1 MKKSNPNRQKLVK
14 FGCESDYLKK
24 IKRSSMLAILI
35 SGILSLYIFISFGIL
50 AEKILKVKFQF
61 TARVLVGLSVTNT
74 LVSLVSLFLPITVLV
89 LFIFLLFC
97 SVFLYFERGNLKRL
111 TFGFIHKNIVIII
124 TFPFLLSALIF
135 SLNPP
140 FAYDSGLY
148 HIQSIKWI
156 QEYSAVPGLA
166 NLHGRF
172 GFNPNIFTIFAL
184 TSLKEVF
191 DQEIF
196 SINFVVYS
204 TLVLHFINRIYKILK
219 KGEVTNFFLLNLI
232 VLFLILDQFMSLSS
246 PSPDLISIVLPLYI
260 LTNLP
265 KKENTTISELNFKN
279 YFSSII
285 LSVYTIS
292 IKLAT
297 VPLCILVLFL
307 MIRYKF
313 EEKKLSIIISV
324 VSLILLPWLIRN
336 VILTGYLIYPF
347 PAIDFFNFDWKV
359 PLNAVVSEKLSIT
372 GWARNPG
379 EGYKKAAQMKFWEW
393 FPIWWN
399 TISKL
404 NRLFIVI
411 SFLSP
416 IFIFIYSLFKKIKI
430 DFQTFAVLFTS
441 WIGAIFWIL
450 LAPDI
455 RFGKAFLSVS
465 AILPLFYFNFR
476 INFFPIK
483 ISKTSKRII
492 LVFIFIIISVFLINR
507 RTYNRYK
514 NFIRE
519 NSAFFVRP
527 KKIEIPQNLE
537 FKKIQMNDLEVFIP
551 AEGDQC
557 YDYKIPCMPYNNPSL
572 ILRGKTLQ
580 SGFKYIQN

>member
-1 MKKSNPNRQKLVK
+1 
-14 FGCESDYLKK
+14 
-24 IKRSSMLAILI
+24 MLAILI
-35 SGILSLYIFISFGIL
+35 SSISSLYIFISLGIL
-50 AEKILKVKFQF
+50 AERILKVKFQF
-61 TARVLVGLSVTNT
+61 TNRVLVGLSVTNA
-74 LVSLVSLFLPITVLV
+74 LVSFVSLFLPITVSV
-89 LFIFLLFC
+89 LYIFLLFC
-97 SVFLYFERGNLKRL
+97 SVFLYFERENLKSLAFDWIR
-111 TFGFIHKNIVIII
+111 KSIVFII

-156 QEYSAVPGLA
+156 QEYSVVPGLA

-184 TSLKEVF
+184 TSLKEIF
-191 DQEIF
+191 KQEIF
-196 SINFVVYS
+196 SVNFLVYS
-204 TLVLHFINRIYKILK
+204 LLVLHSINRIYKILK
-219 KGEVTNFFLLNLI
+219 QEGFTNSFLLNSI
-232 VLFLILDQFMSLSS
+232 VLFLVLEQFMSLSS
-246 PSPDLISIVLPLYI
+246 PTPDLISIVLPLYI

-265 KKENTTISELNFKN
+265 KNENHSKLNLEN
-279 YFSSII
+279 YFASII

-292 IKLAT
+292 VKLST
-297 VPLCILVLFL
+297 VPLCILILLL

-313 EEKKLSIIISV
+313 DRKKLSIVISIMF
-324 VSLILLPWLIRN
+324 LILLPWLIRN
-336 VILTGYLIYPF
+336 VILSGYLIYPF
-347 PAIDFFNFDWKV
+347 PAIDIFNFDWKV

-379 EGYKKAAQMKFWEW
+379 EGYKEAAQMKFWEW
-393 FPIWWN
+393 FPIWWSS
-399 TISKL
+399 ISKL

-416 IFIFIYSLFKKIKI
+416 IFIFIYSLFKKVKI
-430 DFQTFAVLFTS
+430 DFQTFAILFTS
-441 WIGAIFWIL
+441 WMGAIFWIL

-455 RFGKAFLSVS
+455 RFGKAFLGIS
-465 AILPLFYFNFR
+465 AISPLFYFNFR

-483 ISKTSKRII
+483 ISKTSKQVI
-492 LVFIFIIISVFLINR
+492 LVFIFIVISVFLINR
-507 RTYNRYK
+507 RTYNRFK
-514 NFIRE
+514 SFIRE
-519 NSAFFVRP
+519 NSALFVRP

-537 FKKIQMNDLEVFIP
+537 FKKIQMNHLEVFIP
-551 AEGDQC
+551 AEGDRC
-557 YDYKIPCMPYNNPSL
+557 YDYKIPCMPYRNHTL

>member
-1 MKKSNPNRQKLVK
+1 
-14 FGCESDYLKK
+14 
-24 IKRSSMLAILI
+24 MLAILI
-35 SGILSLYIFISFGIL
+35 SAILSLYIFISFGIL

-61 TARVLVGLSVTNT
+61 TDRVLVGLSVTNT
-74 LVSLVSLFLPITVLV
+74 LVSLVSLFLPITILV
-89 LFIFLLFC
+89 LFIFLSFC
-97 SVFLYFERGNLKRL
+97 FVFLYFERKNLKLL
-111 TFGFIHKNIVIII
+111 TFGLTYKNIIVII
-124 TFPFLLSALIF
+124 TFPFLLSALVF

-156 QEYSAVPGLA
+156 QEYSVVPGLA

-184 TSLKEVF
+184 TSLKEIF
-191 DQEIF
+191 KQEIF
-196 SINFVVYS
+196 SVNFVIYS
-204 TLVLHFINRIYKILK
+204 ILVLHSINRIYKILK
-219 KGEVTNFFLLNLI
+219 QEGFANSFLLHSI
-232 VLFLILDQFMSLSS
+232 VLFLILEQFMSLSS
-246 PSPDLISIVLPLYI
+246 PTPDLISIVLPLYI

-265 KKENTTISELNFKN
+265 KNENGIHSKLNLEN

-292 IKLAT
+292 VKLAT
-297 VPLCILVLFL
+297 IPLCILILL
-307 MIRYKF
+307 LIIRYKF
-313 EEKKLSIIISV
+313 DGKKLLIVISIIL
-324 VSLILLPWLIRN
+324 LILLPWLIRN
-336 VILTGYLIYPF
+336 VILSGYLIYPF
-347 PAIDFFNFDWKV
+347 SAIDIFNFDWKV

-379 EGYKKAAQMKFWEW
+379 EGYKEAAQMKFWEW

-430 DFQTFAVLFTS
+430 DFQTFAILFTS
-441 WIGAIFWIL
+441 WIGVIFWIL

-455 RFGKAFLSVS
+455 RFGKAFLGVS
-465 AILPLFYFNFR
+465 AISPLLYFNFK

-483 ISKTSKRII
+483 ISKTSKQII
-492 LVFIFIIISVFLINR
+492 LVFIFIIVSVFLINR
-507 RTYNRYK
+507 RTYNRCK

-551 AEGDQC
+551 AEGDRC
-557 YDYKIPCMPYNNPSL
+557 YDYEIPCMPYKNYSL

>member
-1 MKKSNPNRQKLVK
+1 
-14 FGCESDYLKK
+14 
-24 IKRSSMLAILI
+24 MLAILI
-35 SGILSLYIFISFGIL
+35 SSIASLYIFISLGIL

-61 TARVLVGLSVTNT
+61 TDRVLVGLSVTNA
-74 LVSLVSLFLPITVLV
+74 LVSFVSLFLPITVSV
-89 LFIFLLFC
+89 LYIFLLFC
-97 SVFLYFERGNLKRL
+97 SVFLYFERENLKSLAFDWIR
-111 TFGFIHKNIVIII
+111 KSIVFII

-156 QEYSAVPGLA
+156 QEYSVVPGLA

-184 TSLKEVF
+184 TSLKEIF
-191 DQEIF
+191 KQEIF
-196 SINFVVYS
+196 SVNFIIYS

-219 KGEVTNFFLLNLI
+219 QEGFTNSFLLNSI

-246 PSPDLISIVLPLYI
+246 PTPDLISIVLPLYI

-265 KKENTTISELNFKN
+265 KNENHSELNLEN
-279 YFSSII
+279 YFASII

-292 IKLAT
+292 VKLST
-297 VPLCILVLFL
+297 VPLCILILLL

-313 EEKKLSIIISV
+313 DRKKLSIVISIMF
-324 VSLILLPWLIRN
+324 LILLPWLIRN
-336 VILTGYLIYPF
+336 VILSGYLIYPF
-347 PAIDFFNFDWKV
+347 PAIDIFNFDWKA

-379 EGYKKAAQMKFWEW
+379 EGYKEAAQMKFWEW
-393 FPIWWN
+393 FPIWWSS
-399 TISKL
+399 ISKL

-411 SFLSP
+411 SFVSP
-416 IFIFIYSLFKKIKI
+416 IFIFIYSLFKKVKI
-430 DFQTFAVLFTS
+430 DFQTFAILFTS
-441 WIGAIFWIL
+441 WMGAIFWIL

-455 RFGKAFLSVS
+455 RFGKAFLGIS
-465 AILPLFYFNFR
+465 AISPLFYFNFR

-483 ISKTSKRII
+483 ISKTSKQVI
-492 LVFIFIIISVFLINR
+492 LVFIFIVISVFLINR
-507 RTYNRYK
+507 RTYNK
-514 NFIRE
+514 FKSFIRE
-519 NSAFFVRP
+519 NSALFVRP

-537 FKKIQMNDLEVFIP
+537 FKKIQMNHLEVFIP
-551 AEGDQC
+551 AEGDRC
-557 YDYKIPCMPYNNPSL
+557 YDYKIPCMPYKNYSL

>member
-1 MKKSNPNRQKLVK
+1 
-14 FGCESDYLKK
+14 
-24 IKRSSMLAILI
+24 MLAILI

>member
-1 MKKSNPNRQKLVK
+1 
-14 FGCESDYLKK
+14 
-24 IKRSSMLAILI
+24 MLAILI
-35 SGILSLYIFISFGIL
+35 SSISSLYIFISLGIL
-50 AEKILKVKFQF
+50 VEKILKVKFQF
-61 TARVLVGLSVTNT
+61 TDRVLVGLSVTNA
-74 LVSLVSLFLPITVLV
+74 LVSFVSLFLPITVSV
-89 LFIFLLFC
+89 LYIFLLFC
-97 SVFLYFERGNLKRL
+97 SVFLYFERENLKSLAFDWIR
-111 TFGFIHKNIVIII
+111 KSIVFII

-156 QEYSAVPGLA
+156 QEYSVVPGLA

-184 TSLKEVF
+184 TSLKEIF
-191 DQEIF
+191 KQEIF
-196 SINFVVYS
+196 SVNFLVYS
-204 TLVLHFINRIYKILK
+204 LLVLHSINRIYKILK
-219 KGEVTNFFLLNLI
+219 QEGFTNSFLLNSI
-232 VLFLILDQFMSLSS
+232 VLFLVLEQFMSLSS
-246 PSPDLISIVLPLYI
+246 PTPDLISIVLPLYI

-265 KKENTTISELNFKN
+265 KNENHSGLNLEN
-279 YFSSII
+279 YFASII

-292 IKLAT
+292 VKLST
-297 VPLCILVLFL
+297 VPLCILILLL

-313 EEKKLSIIISV
+313 DRKKLSIVISIMF
-324 VSLILLPWLIRN
+324 LILLPWLIRN
-336 VILTGYLIYPF
+336 VILSGYLIYPF
-347 PAIDFFNFDWKV
+347 PAIDIFNFDWKA

-379 EGYKKAAQMKFWEW
+379 EGYKEAAQMKFWEW
-393 FPIWWN
+393 FPIWWSS
-399 TISKL
+399 ISKL

-416 IFIFIYSLFKKIKI
+416 IFIFIYSLFKKVKI
-430 DFQTFAVLFTS
+430 DFQTFAILFTS
-441 WIGAIFWIL
+441 WMGAIFWIL

-455 RFGKAFLSVS
+455 RFGKAFLGIS
-465 AILPLFYFNFR
+465 AISPLFYFNFR

-483 ISKTSKRII
+483 ISKTSKQVI
-492 LVFIFIIISVFLINR
+492 LVFIFIVISVFLINR
-507 RTYNRYK
+507 RTYNRFK
-514 NFIRE
+514 SFIRE
-519 NSAFFVRP
+519 NSALFVRP

-537 FKKIQMNDLEVFIP
+537 FKKIQMNHLEVFIP
-551 AEGDQC
+551 AEGDRC
-557 YDYKIPCMPYNNPSL
+557 YDYKIPCMPYRNHTL

>member
-1 MKKSNPNRQKLVK
+1 
-14 FGCESDYLKK
+14 
-24 IKRSSMLAILI
+24 MLAILI
-35 SGILSLYIFISFGIL
+35 SAILSLYIFISFGIL

-61 TARVLVGLSVTNT
+61 TDRVLVGLSVTNT
-74 LVSLVSLFLPITVLV
+74 LVSLVSLFLPITILV
-89 LFIFLLFC
+89 LFIFLSFC
-97 SVFLYFERGNLKRL
+97 FVFLYFERKNLKLL
-111 TFGFIHKNIVIII
+111 TFGLIHKNIIVII
-124 TFPFLLSALIF
+124 TFPFLLSALVF

-156 QEYSAVPGLA
+156 QEYSVVPGLA

-184 TSLKEVF
+184 TSLKEIF
-191 DQEIF
+191 KQEIF
-196 SINFVVYS
+196 SVNFVIYS
-204 TLVLHFINRIYKILK
+204 ILVLHSINRIYKILK
-219 KGEVTNFFLLNLI
+219 QEGFTNSFLLHSI
-232 VLFLILDQFMSLSS
+232 VLFLILEQFMSLSS
-246 PSPDLISIVLPLYI
+246 PTPDLISIVLPLYI

-265 KKENTTISELNFKN
+265 KNENGIHSKLNLEN

-292 IKLAT
+292 VKLAT
-297 VPLCILVLFL
+297 IPLCILILL
-307 MIRYKF
+307 LIIRYKF
-313 EEKKLSIIISV
+313 DGKKLLIVISIIF
-324 VSLILLPWLIRN
+324 LILLPWLIRN
-336 VILTGYLIYPF
+336 VILSGYLIYPF
-347 PAIDFFNFDWKV
+347 STIDIFNFDWKV

-379 EGYKKAAQMKFWEW
+379 EGYKEAAQMKFWEW

-404 NRLFIVI
+404 NRLFVII

-430 DFQTFAVLFTS
+430 DFQTFAILFTS
-441 WIGAIFWIL
+441 WIGVIFWIL

-455 RFGKAFLSVS
+455 RFGKAFLGVS
-465 AILPLFYFNFR
+465 TISPLLYFNFR

-483 ISKTSKRII
+483 ISKTSKQII

-507 RTYNRYK
+507 RTYNRCK

-519 NSAFFVRP
+519 NSVFFVRP
-527 KKIEIPQNLE
+527 KKIEIPKNLE
-537 FKKIQMNDLEVFIP
+537 FKKIQMNNLEVFIP
-551 AEGDQC
+551 AEGDRC
-557 YDYKIPCMPYNNPSL
+557 YDYEIPCMPYKNYSL

>member
-1 MKKSNPNRQKLVK
+1 
-14 FGCESDYLKK
+14 
-24 IKRSSMLAILI
+24 MLAILI
-35 SGILSLYIFISFGIL
+35 SAILSLYIFISFGIL

-61 TARVLVGLSVTNT
+61 TDRVLVGLSVTNT
-74 LVSLVSLFLPITVLV
+74 LVSLVSLFLPITILV
-89 LFIFLLFC
+89 LFIFLSFC
-97 SVFLYFERGNLKRL
+97 FVFLYFERKNLKLL
-111 TFGFIHKNIVIII
+111 TFGLIHKNIIVII
-124 TFPFLLSALIF
+124 TFPFLLSALVF

-156 QEYSAVPGLA
+156 QEYSVVPGLA

-184 TSLKEVF
+184 TSLKEIF
-191 DQEIF
+191 KQEIF
-196 SINFVVYS
+196 SVNFVIYS
-204 TLVLHFINRIYKILK
+204 ILVLHSINRIYKILK
-219 KGEVTNFFLLNLI
+219 QEGFTNSFLLHSI
-232 VLFLILDQFMSLSS
+232 VLFLILEQFMSLSS
-246 PSPDLISIVLPLYI
+246 PTPDLISIVLPLYI

-265 KKENTTISELNFKN
+265 KNENGIHSKLNLEN

-292 IKLAT
+292 VKLAT
-297 VPLCILVLFL
+297 IPLCILILL
-307 MIRYKF
+307 LIIRYKF
-313 EEKKLSIIISV
+313 DGKKLLIVISIIF
-324 VSLILLPWLIRN
+324 LILLPWLIRN
-336 VILTGYLIYPF
+336 VILSGYLIYPF
-347 PAIDFFNFDWKV
+347 SAIDIFNFDWKV

-379 EGYKKAAQMKFWEW
+379 EGYKEAAQMKFWEW

-430 DFQTFAVLFTS
+430 NFQTFAILFTS
-441 WIGAIFWIL
+441 WIGVIFWIL

-455 RFGKAFLSVS
+455 RFGKAFLGVS
-465 AILPLFYFNFR
+465 AISPLLYFNFK

-483 ISKTSKRII
+483 ISKTSKQII
-492 LVFIFIIISVFLINR
+492 LVFIFIIVSVFLINR
-507 RTYNRYK
+507 RTYNRCK

-537 FKKIQMNDLEVFIP
+537 FKKIQMNNLEVFIP
-551 AEGDQC
+551 AEGDRC
-557 YDYKIPCMPYNNPSL
+557 YDYEIPCMPYKNYSL

>member
-1 MKKSNPNRQKLVK
+1 
-14 FGCESDYLKK
+14 
-24 IKRSSMLAILI
+24 MLAILI
-35 SGILSLYIFISFGIL
+35 SAILSLYIFISFGIL

-61 TARVLVGLSVTNT
+61 TDRVLVGLSVTNT
-74 LVSLVSLFLPITVLV
+74 LVSLVSLFLPITILV

-97 SVFLYFERGNLKRL
+97 FVFLYFERKNLKLL
-111 TFGFIHKNIVIII
+111 TFGLIHKNIVVII
-124 TFPFLLSALIF
+124 TFPFLLSALVF

-156 QEYSAVPGLA
+156 QEYSVVPGLA

-184 TSLKEVF
+184 TSLKEIF
-191 DQEIF
+191 KQEIF
-196 SINFVVYS
+196 SVNFVIYS
-204 TLVLHFINRIYKILK
+204 ILVLHSINRIYKILK
-219 KGEVTNFFLLNLI
+219 QEGFTNFFLLHSI

-246 PSPDLISIVLPLYI
+246 PTPDLISIVLPLYI

-265 KKENTTISELNFKN
+265 KNENDIHSKLNLEN

-292 IKLAT
+292 VKLAT
-297 VPLCILVLFL
+297 IPLCILILL
-307 MIRYKF
+307 LIIRYKF
-313 EEKKLSIIISV
+313 NGKKLLIVISITF
-324 VSLILLPWLIRN
+324 LILLPWLIRN
-336 VILTGYLIYPF
+336 VILSGYLIYPF
-347 PAIDFFNFDWKV
+347 SAIDIFNFDWKV

-379 EGYKKAAQMKFWEW
+379 EGYKEAAQMKFWEW

-430 DFQTFAVLFTS
+430 DFQTFAILFTS
-441 WIGAIFWIL
+441 WTGMIFWIL

-465 AILPLFYFNFR
+465 AISPLLYFNFR

-483 ISKTSKRII
+483 ISKTSKQII

-507 RTYNRYK
+507 RTYNRCK

-519 NSAFFVRP
+519 NSVFFVRP

-537 FKKIQMNDLEVFIP
+537 FKKIQMNNLEVFIP
-551 AEGDQC
+551 AEGDRC
-557 YDYKIPCMPYNNPSL
+557 YDHEIPCMPYKNYSL

-580 SGFKYIQN
+580 SGFKYIQNE

>member
-1 MKKSNPNRQKLVK
+1 
-14 FGCESDYLKK
+14 
-24 IKRSSMLAILI
+24 MLAILI
-35 SGILSLYIFISFGIL
+35 SAILSLYIFISFGIL

-61 TARVLVGLSVTNT
+61 TDRVLVGLSVTNT
-74 LVSLVSLFLPITVLV
+74 LVSLVSLFLPITILV
-89 LFIFLLFC
+89 LFIFLSFC
-97 SVFLYFERGNLKRL
+97 FVFLYFERKNLKLL
-111 TFGFIHKNIVIII
+111 TFGLIHKNIIVII
-124 TFPFLLSALIF
+124 TFPFLLSALVF

-156 QEYSAVPGLA
+156 QEYSVVPGLA

-184 TSLKEVF
+184 TSLKEIF
-191 DQEIF
+191 KQEIF
-196 SINFVVYS
+196 SVNFVIYS
-204 TLVLHFINRIYKILK
+204 ILVLHSINRIYKILK
-219 KGEVTNFFLLNLI
+219 QEGFTNSFLLHSI
-232 VLFLILDQFMSLSS
+232 VLFLILEQFMSLSS
-246 PSPDLISIVLPLYI
+246 PTPDLISIVLPLYI

-265 KKENTTISELNFKN
+265 KNENGIHSKLNLEN

-292 IKLAT
+292 VKLAT
-297 VPLCILVLFL
+297 IPLCILILL
-307 MIRYKF
+307 LIIRYKF
-313 EEKKLSIIISV
+313 NGKKLLIVISISF
-324 VSLILLPWLIRN
+324 LILLPWLIRN
-336 VILTGYLIYPF
+336 VILSGYLIYPF
-347 PAIDFFNFDWKV
+347 SAIDIFNFDWKV

-379 EGYKKAAQMKFWEW
+379 EGYKEAAQMKFWEW

-430 DFQTFAVLFTS
+430 DFQTFAILFTS
-441 WIGAIFWIL
+441 WIGVIFWIL

-455 RFGKAFLSVS
+455 RFGKAFLGVS
-465 AILPLFYFNFR
+465 AISPLLYFNFK

-483 ISKTSKRII
+483 ISKTSKQII
-492 LVFIFIIISVFLINR
+492 LVFIFIIVSVFLINR
-507 RTYNRYK
+507 RTYNRCK

-551 AEGDQC
+551 AEGDRC
-557 YDYKIPCMPYNNPSL
+557 YDYEIPCMPYKNYSL

>member
-1 MKKSNPNRQKLVK
+1 
-14 FGCESDYLKK
+14 
-24 IKRSSMLAILI
+24 MLAILI
-35 SGILSLYIFISFGIL
+35 SAILSLYIFISFGIL

-61 TARVLVGLSVTNT
+61 TDRVLVGLSVTNT
-74 LVSLVSLFLPITVLV
+74 LVSLVSLFLPITILV
-89 LFIFLLFC
+89 LFIFLSFC
-97 SVFLYFERGNLKRL
+97 FVFLYFERKNLKLL
-111 TFGFIHKNIVIII
+111 TFGLIHKNIIVII
-124 TFPFLLSALIF
+124 TFPFLLSALVF

-156 QEYSAVPGLA
+156 QEYSVVPGLA

-184 TSLKEVF
+184 TSLKEIF
-191 DQEIF
+191 KQEIF
-196 SINFVVYS
+196 SVNFVIYS
-204 TLVLHFINRIYKILK
+204 ILVLHSINRIYKILK
-219 KGEVTNFFLLNLI
+219 QEGFTNSFLLHLI
-232 VLFLILDQFMSLSS
+232 VLFLILEQFMSLSS
-246 PSPDLISIVLPLYI
+246 PTPDLISIVLPLYI

-265 KKENTTISELNFKN
+265 KNENGIHSKLNLEN

-292 IKLAT
+292 VKLAT
-297 VPLCILVLFL
+297 IPLCILILL
-307 MIRYKF
+307 LIIRYKF
-313 EEKKLSIIISV
+313 DGKKLLIVISIIF
-324 VSLILLPWLIRN
+324 LILLPWLIRN
-336 VILTGYLIYPF
+336 VILSGYLIYPF
-347 PAIDFFNFDWKV
+347 STIDIFNFDWKV

-379 EGYKKAAQMKFWEW
+379 EGYKEAAQMKFWEW

-404 NRLFIVI
+404 NRLFVII

-430 DFQTFAVLFTS
+430 DFQTFAILFTS
-441 WIGAIFWIL
+441 WIGVIFWIL

-455 RFGKAFLSVS
+455 RFGKAFLGVS
-465 AILPLFYFNFR
+465 TISPLLYFNFK

-483 ISKTSKRII
+483 ISKTSKQII

-507 RTYNRYK
+507 RTYNRCK

-519 NSAFFVRP
+519 NSVFFVRP
-527 KKIEIPQNLE
+527 KKIEIPKNLE
-537 FKKIQMNDLEVFIP
+537 FKKIQMNNLEVFIP
-551 AEGDQC
+551 AEGDRC
-557 YDYKIPCMPYNNPSL
+557 YDYEIPCMPYKNYSL

>member
-1 MKKSNPNRQKLVK
+1 
-14 FGCESDYLKK
+14 
-24 IKRSSMLAILI
+24 MLAILI
-35 SGILSLYIFISFGIL
+35 SAILSLYIFISFGIL

-61 TARVLVGLSVTNT
+61 TDRVLVGLSVTNT
-74 LVSLVSLFLPITVLV
+74 LVSLVSLFLPITILV
-89 LFIFLLFC
+89 LFTFLSFC
-97 SVFLYFERGNLKRL
+97 FVFLYFERKNLKLL
-111 TFGFIHKNIVIII
+111 TFGLIHKNIIVII
-124 TFPFLLSALIF
+124 TFPFLLSALVF

-156 QEYSAVPGLA
+156 QEYSVVPGLA

-184 TSLKEVF
+184 TSLKEIF
-191 DQEIF
+191 KQEIF
-196 SINFVVYS
+196 SVNFVIYS
-204 TLVLHFINRIYKILK
+204 ILVLHSINRIYKILK
-219 KGEVTNFFLLNLI
+219 QEGFTNSFLLHSI
-232 VLFLILDQFMSLSS
+232 VLFLILEQFMSLSS
-246 PSPDLISIVLPLYI
+246 PTPDLISIVLPLYI

-265 KKENTTISELNFKN
+265 KNENGIHSKLNLEN

-292 IKLAT
+292 VKLAT
-297 VPLCILVLFL
+297 IPLCILILL
-307 MIRYKF
+307 LIIRYKF
-313 EEKKLSIIISV
+313 DGKKLLIVISIIF
-324 VSLILLPWLIRN
+324 LILLPWLIRN
-336 VILTGYLIYPF
+336 VILSGYLIYPF
-347 PAIDFFNFDWKV
+347 SAIDIFNFDWKV

-379 EGYKKAAQMKFWEW
+379 EGYKEAAQMKFWEW

-430 DFQTFAVLFTS
+430 DFQTFAILFTS
-441 WIGAIFWIL
+441 WIGVIFWIL

-455 RFGKAFLSVS
+455 RFGKAFLGVS
-465 AILPLFYFNFR
+465 AISLLLYFNFK
-476 INFFPIK
+476 INFFPMK
-483 ISKTSKRII
+483 ISKTSKQII
-492 LVFIFIIISVFLINR
+492 LVFIFIIVSVFLINR
-507 RTYNRYK
+507 RTYNRCK

-537 FKKIQMNDLEVFIP
+537 FKKIQMNNLEVFIP
-551 AEGDQC
+551 AEGDRC
-557 YDYKIPCMPYNNPSL
+557 YDYEIPCMPYKNYSL

>member
-1 MKKSNPNRQKLVK
+1 
-14 FGCESDYLKK
+14 
-24 IKRSSMLAILI
+24 MLAILI
-35 SGILSLYIFISFGIL
+35 SAILSLYIFISFGIL

-61 TARVLVGLSVTNT
+61 TDRVLVGLSVTNT
-74 LVSLVSLFLPITVLV
+74 LVSLVSLFLPITILV
-89 LFIFLLFC
+89 LFIFLSFC
-97 SVFLYFERGNLKRL
+97 FVFLYFERKNLKLL
-111 TFGFIHKNIVIII
+111 TFGLIHKNIIVII
-124 TFPFLLSALIF
+124 TFPFLLSALVF

-156 QEYSAVPGLA
+156 QEYSVVPGLA

-184 TSLKEVF
+184 TSLKEIF
-191 DQEIF
+191 KQEIF
-196 SINFVVYS
+196 SVNFVIYS
-204 TLVLHFINRIYKILK
+204 ILVLHSINRIYKILK
-219 KGEVTNFFLLNLI
+219 QEGFTNSFLLHSI
-232 VLFLILDQFMSLSS
+232 VLFLILEQFMSLSS
-246 PSPDLISIVLPLYI
+246 PTPDLISIVLPLYI

-265 KKENTTISELNFKN
+265 KNENGIHSKLNLEN

-292 IKLAT
+292 VKLAT
-297 VPLCILVLFL
+297 IPLCILILL
-307 MIRYKF
+307 LIIRYKF
-313 EEKKLSIIISV
+313 DGKKLLIVISIIF
-324 VSLILLPWLIRN
+324 LILLPWLIRN
-336 VILTGYLIYPF
+336 VILSGYLIYPF
-347 PAIDFFNFDWKV
+347 SAIDIFNFDWKV

-379 EGYKKAAQMKFWEW
+379 EGYKEAAQMKFWEW

-430 DFQTFAVLFTS
+430 DFQTFAILFTS
-441 WIGAIFWIL
+441 WIGVIFWIL

-455 RFGKAFLSVS
+455 RFGKAFLGVS
-465 AILPLFYFNFR
+465 AISLLLYFNFK

-483 ISKTSKRII
+483 ISKTSKQII

-507 RTYNRYK
+507 RTYNRCK

-537 FKKIQMNDLEVFIP
+537 FKKIQMNNLEVFIP
-551 AEGDQC
+551 AEGDRC
-557 YDYKIPCMPYNNPSL
+557 YDYEIPCMPYKNYSL

>member
-1 MKKSNPNRQKLVK
+1 
-14 FGCESDYLKK
+14 
-24 IKRSSMLAILI
+24 MLAILI
-35 SGILSLYIFISFGIL
+35 SAILSLYIFISFGIL

-61 TARVLVGLSVTNT
+61 TDRVLVGLSVTNT
-74 LVSLVSLFLPITVLV
+74 LVSLVSLFLPITILV
-89 LFIFLLFC
+89 LFIFLSFC
-97 SVFLYFERGNLKRL
+97 FVFLYFERKNLKLL
-111 TFGFIHKNIVIII
+111 TFGLIHKNIIVII
-124 TFPFLLSALIF
+124 TFPFLLSALVF

-156 QEYSAVPGLA
+156 QEYSVVPGLA

-184 TSLKEVF
+184 TSLKEIF
-191 DQEIF
+191 KQEIF
-196 SINFVVYS
+196 SVNFVIYS
-204 TLVLHFINRIYKILK
+204 ILVLHSINRIYKILK
-219 KGEVTNFFLLNLI
+219 QEGFTNSFLLHSI
-232 VLFLILDQFMSLSS
+232 VLFLILEQFMSLSS
-246 PSPDLISIVLPLYI
+246 PTPDLISIVLPLYI

-265 KKENTTISELNFKN
+265 KNENGIHSKLNLEN

-292 IKLAT
+292 VKLAT
-297 VPLCILVLFL
+297 ITLCILILL
-307 MIRYKF
+307 LIIRYKF
-313 EEKKLSIIISV
+313 DGKKLLIVISIIF
-324 VSLILLPWLIRN
+324 LILLPWLIRN
-336 VILTGYLIYPF
+336 VILSGYLIYPF
-347 PAIDFFNFDWKV
+347 SAIDIFNFDWKV

-379 EGYKKAAQMKFWEW
+379 EGYKEAAQMKFWEW

-430 DFQTFAVLFTS
+430 DFQTFAILFTS
-441 WIGAIFWIL
+441 WIGVIFWIL

-455 RFGKAFLSVS
+455 RFGKAFLGVS
-465 AILPLFYFNFR
+465 AISLLLYFNFK

-483 ISKTSKRII
+483 ISKTSKQII

-507 RTYNRYK
+507 RTYNRCK

-537 FKKIQMNDLEVFIP
+537 FKKIQMNNLEVFIP
-551 AEGDQC
+551 AEGDRC
-557 YDYKIPCMPYNNPSL
+557 YDYEIPCMPYKNYSL

>member
-1 MKKSNPNRQKLVK
+1 
-14 FGCESDYLKK
+14 
-24 IKRSSMLAILI
+24 MLAILI
-35 SGILSLYIFISFGIL
+35 SAILSLYIFISFGIL

-61 TARVLVGLSVTNT
+61 TDRALVGLSVTNT
-74 LVSLVSLFLPITVLV
+74 LVSLVSLFLPITILV
-89 LFIFLLFC
+89 LFIFLSFC
-97 SVFLYFERGNLKRL
+97 FVFLYFERKNLKLL
-111 TFGFIHKNIVIII
+111 TFGLIHKNIIVII
-124 TFPFLLSALIF
+124 TFPFLLSALVF

-156 QEYSAVPGLA
+156 QEYSVVPGLA

-184 TSLKEVF
+184 TSLKEIF
-191 DQEIF
+191 KQEIF
-196 SINFVVYS
+196 SVNFVIYS
-204 TLVLHFINRIYKILK
+204 ILVLHSINRIYKILK
-219 KGEVTNFFLLNLI
+219 QEGFTNSFLLHSI
-232 VLFLILDQFMSLSS
+232 VLFLILEQFMSLSS
-246 PSPDLISIVLPLYI
+246 PTPDLISIVLPLYI

-265 KKENTTISELNFKN
+265 KNENGIHSKLNLEN

-292 IKLAT
+292 VKLAT
-297 VPLCILVLFL
+297 IPLCILILL
-307 MIRYKF
+307 LIIRYKF
-313 EEKKLSIIISV
+313 DGKKLLIVISIIF
-324 VSLILLPWLIRN
+324 LILLPWLIRN
-336 VILTGYLIYPF
+336 VILSGYLIYPF
-347 PAIDFFNFDWKV
+347 SAIDIFNFDWKV

-379 EGYKKAAQMKFWEW
+379 EGYKEAAQMKFWEW

-430 DFQTFAVLFTS
+430 DFQTFAILFTS
-441 WIGAIFWIL
+441 WIGVIFWIL

-455 RFGKAFLSVS
+455 RFGKAFLGVS
-465 AILPLFYFNFR
+465 AISLLLYFNFK
-476 INFFPIK
+476 INFFPMK
-483 ISKTSKRII
+483 ISKTSKQII
-492 LVFIFIIISVFLINR
+492 LVFIFIIVSVFLINR
-507 RTYNRYK
+507 RTYNRCK

-537 FKKIQMNDLEVFIP
+537 FKKIQMNNLEVFIP
-551 AEGDQC
+551 AEGDRC
-557 YDYKIPCMPYNNPSL
+557 YDYEIPCMPYKNYSL

>member
-1 MKKSNPNRQKLVK
+1 
-14 FGCESDYLKK
+14 
-24 IKRSSMLAILI
+24 MLAILI
-35 SGILSLYIFISFGIL
+35 SAILSLYIFISFGIL

-61 TARVLVGLSVTNT
+61 TDRILVGLSVTNT
-74 LVSLVSLFLPITVLV
+74 LVSLVSLFLPITILV
-89 LFIFLLFC
+89 LFIFLSFC
-97 SVFLYFERGNLKRL
+97 FVFLYFERKNLKLL
-111 TFGFIHKNIVIII
+111 TFGLIHKNIIVII
-124 TFPFLLSALIF
+124 TFPFLLSALVF

-156 QEYSAVPGLA
+156 QEYSVVPGLA

-184 TSLKEVF
+184 TSLKEIF
-191 DQEIF
+191 KQEIF
-196 SINFVVYS
+196 SVNFVIYS
-204 TLVLHFINRIYKILK
+204 ILVLHSINRIYKILK
-219 KGEVTNFFLLNLI
+219 QEGFTNSFLLHSI
-232 VLFLILDQFMSLSS
+232 VLFLILEQFMSLSS
-246 PSPDLISIVLPLYI
+246 PTPDLISIVLPLYI

-265 KKENTTISELNFKN
+265 KNENGIHSKLNLEN

-292 IKLAT
+292 VKLST
-297 VPLCILVLFL
+297 IPLCILILL
-307 MIRYKF
+307 LIIRYKF
-313 EEKKLSIIISV
+313 DGKKLLIVISIIF
-324 VSLILLPWLIRN
+324 LILLPWLIRN
-336 VILTGYLIYPF
+336 VILSGYLIYPF
-347 PAIDFFNFDWKV
+347 SAIDIFNFDWKV

-379 EGYKKAAQMKFWEW
+379 EGYKEAAQMKFWEW

-430 DFQTFAVLFTS
+430 DFQTFAILFTS
-441 WIGAIFWIL
+441 WIGVIFWIL

-455 RFGKAFLSVS
+455 RFGKAFLGVS
-465 AILPLFYFNFR
+465 AISPLLYFNFK

-483 ISKTSKRII
+483 ISKTSKQII

-507 RTYNRYK
+507 RTYNRCK

-551 AEGDQC
+551 AEGDRC
-557 YDYKIPCMPYNNPSL
+557 YDYEIPCMPYKNYSL

>member
-1 MKKSNPNRQKLVK
+1 
-14 FGCESDYLKK
+14 
-24 IKRSSMLAILI
+24 MLAILI
-35 SGILSLYIFISFGIL
+35 SAILSLYIFISFGIL

-61 TARVLVGLSVTNT
+61 TDRILVGLSVTNT
-74 LVSLVSLFLPITVLV
+74 LVSLVSLFLPITILV
-89 LFIFLLFC
+89 LFIFLSFC
-97 SVFLYFERGNLKRL
+97 FVFLYFERKNLKL
-111 TFGFIHKNIVIII
+111 LMFGLIHKNIIVII
-124 TFPFLLSALIF
+124 TFPFLLSALVF

-156 QEYSAVPGLA
+156 QEYSVVPGLA

-184 TSLKEVF
+184 TSLKEIF
-191 DQEIF
+191 KQEIF
-196 SINFVVYS
+196 SVNFVIYS
-204 TLVLHFINRIYKILK
+204 ILVLHSINRIYKILK
-219 KGEVTNFFLLNLI
+219 QEGFTNSFLLHSI
-232 VLFLILDQFMSLSS
+232 VLFLILEQFMSLSS
-246 PSPDLISIVLPLYI
+246 PTPDLISIVLPLYI

-265 KKENTTISELNFKN
+265 KNENGIHSKLNLEN

-292 IKLAT
+292 VKLST
-297 VPLCILVLFL
+297 IPLCILILL
-307 MIRYKF
+307 LIIRYKF
-313 EEKKLSIIISV
+313 DGKKLLIVISIIF
-324 VSLILLPWLIRN
+324 LILLPWLIRN
-336 VILTGYLIYPF
+336 VILSGYLIYPF
-347 PAIDFFNFDWKV
+347 SAIDIFNFDWKV

-379 EGYKKAAQMKFWEW
+379 EGYKEAAQMKFWEW

-430 DFQTFAVLFTS
+430 DFQTFAILFTS
-441 WIGAIFWIL
+441 WIGVIFWIL

-455 RFGKAFLSVS
+455 RFGKAFLGVS
-465 AILPLFYFNFR
+465 AISPLLYFNFK

-483 ISKTSKRII
+483 ISKTSKQII
-492 LVFIFIIISVFLINR
+492 LVFIFIIVSVFLINR
-507 RTYNRYK
+507 RTYNRCK

-527 KKIEIPQNLE
+527 KKIKIPQNLE

-551 AEGDQC
+551 AEGDRC
-557 YDYKIPCMPYNNPSL
+557 YDYEIPCMPYKNYSL

>member
-1 MKKSNPNRQKLVK
+1 
-14 FGCESDYLKK
+14 
-24 IKRSSMLAILI
+24 MLAILI
-35 SGILSLYIFISFGIL
+35 SAILSLYIFISFGIL

-61 TARVLVGLSVTNT
+61 TDRVLVGLSVTNA
-74 LVSLVSLFLPITVLV
+74 LVSLVSLFLPITILV
-89 LFIFLLFC
+89 LFIFLSFC
-97 SVFLYFERGNLKRL
+97 FVFLYFERKNLKLL
-111 TFGFIHKNIVIII
+111 TFGLIHKNIIVII
-124 TFPFLLSALIF
+124 TFPFLLSALVF

-156 QEYSAVPGLA
+156 QEYSVVPGLA

-184 TSLKEVF
+184 TSLKEIF
-191 DQEIF
+191 KQEIF
-196 SINFVVYS
+196 SVNFVIYS
-204 TLVLHFINRIYKILK
+204 ILVLHSINRIYKILK
-219 KGEVTNFFLLNLI
+219 QEGFTNSFLLHSI
-232 VLFLILDQFMSLSS
+232 VLFLILEQFMSLSS
-246 PSPDLISIVLPLYI
+246 PTPDLISIVLPLYI

-265 KKENTTISELNFKN
+265 KNENGIHSKLNLEN

-292 IKLAT
+292 VKLAT
-297 VPLCILVLFL
+297 IPLCILILL
-307 MIRYKF
+307 LIIRYKF
-313 EEKKLSIIISV
+313 DGKKLLIVISIIF
-324 VSLILLPWLIRN
+324 LILLPWLIRN
-336 VILTGYLIYPF
+336 VILSGYLIYPF
-347 PAIDFFNFDWKV
+347 SAIDIFNFDWKV

-379 EGYKKAAQMKFWEW
+379 EGYKEAAQMKFWEW

-430 DFQTFAVLFTS
+430 DFQTFAILFTS
-441 WIGAIFWIL
+441 WIGVIFWIL

-455 RFGKAFLSVS
+455 RFGKAFLGVS
-465 AILPLFYFNFR
+465 AISPLLYFNFK

-483 ISKTSKRII
+483 ISKTSKQII
-492 LVFIFIIISVFLINR
+492 LVFIFIIVSVFLINR
-507 RTYNRYK
+507 RTYNRCK

-551 AEGDQC
+551 AEGDRC
-557 YDYKIPCMPYNNPSL
+557 YDYEIPCMPYKNYSL

>member
-1 MKKSNPNRQKLVK
+1 
-14 FGCESDYLKK
+14 
-24 IKRSSMLAILI
+24 MLAILI
-35 SGILSLYIFISFGIL
+35 SAILSLYIFISFGIL

-61 TARVLVGLSVTNT
+61 TDRVLVGLSVTNT
-74 LVSLVSLFLPITVLV
+74 LVSLVSLFLPITILV
-89 LFIFLLFC
+89 LFIFLSFC
-97 SVFLYFERGNLKRL
+97 FVFLYFERKNLKLL
-111 TFGFIHKNIVIII
+111 TFGLIHKNIIVII
-124 TFPFLLSALIF
+124 TFPFLLSALVF

-156 QEYSAVPGLA
+156 QEYSVVPGLA

-184 TSLKEVF
+184 TSLKEIF
-191 DQEIF
+191 KQEIF
-196 SINFVVYS
+196 SVNFVIYS
-204 TLVLHFINRIYKILK
+204 ILVLHSINRIYKILK
-219 KGEVTNFFLLNLI
+219 QEGFTNSFLLHSI
-232 VLFLILDQFMSLSS
+232 VLFLILEQFMSLSS
-246 PSPDLISIVLPLYI
+246 PTPDLISIVLPLYI

-265 KKENTTISELNFKN
+265 RNENGIHSKLNLEN

-292 IKLAT
+292 VKLAT
-297 VPLCILVLFL
+297 IPLCILILL
-307 MIRYKF
+307 LIIRYKF
-313 EEKKLSIIISV
+313 DGKKLLIVISIIF
-324 VSLILLPWLIRN
+324 LILLPWLIRN
-336 VILTGYLIYPF
+336 VILSGYLIYPF
-347 PAIDFFNFDWKV
+347 SAIDIFNFDWKV

-379 EGYKKAAQMKFWEW
+379 EGYKEAAQMKFWEW

-430 DFQTFAVLFTS
+430 DFQTFAILFTS
-441 WIGAIFWIL
+441 WIGVIFWIL

-455 RFGKAFLSVS
+455 RFGKAFLGVS
-465 AILPLFYFNFR
+465 AISPLLYFNFK

-483 ISKTSKRII
+483 ISKTSKQII

-507 RTYNRYK
+507 RTYNRCK

-551 AEGDQC
+551 AEGDRC
-557 YDYKIPCMPYNNPSL
+557 YDYEIPCMPYKNYSL

>member
-1 MKKSNPNRQKLVK
+1 
-14 FGCESDYLKK
+14 
-24 IKRSSMLAILI
+24 MLAILI
-35 SGILSLYIFISFGIL
+35 SAILSLYIFISFGIL

-61 TARVLVGLSVTNT
+61 TDRILVGLSVTNT
-74 LVSLVSLFLPITVLV
+74 LVSLVSLFLPITILV
-89 LFIFLLFC
+89 LFIFLSFC
-97 SVFLYFERGNLKRL
+97 FVFLYFERKNLKLL
-111 TFGFIHKNIVIII
+111 TFGLIHKNIIVII
-124 TFPFLLSALIF
+124 TFPFLLSALVF

-156 QEYSAVPGLA
+156 QEYSVVPGLA

-184 TSLKEVF
+184 TSLKEIF
-191 DQEIF
+191 KQEIF
-196 SINFVVYS
+196 SVNFVIYS
-204 TLVLHFINRIYKILK
+204 ILVLHSINRIYKILK
-219 KGEVTNFFLLNLI
+219 QEGFTNSFLLHSI
-232 VLFLILDQFMSLSS
+232 VLFLILEQFMSLSS
-246 PSPDLISIVLPLYI
+246 PTPDLISIVLPLYI

-265 KKENTTISELNFKN
+265 KNENGIHSKLNLEN

-292 IKLAT
+292 VKLST
-297 VPLCILVLFL
+297 IPLCILILL
-307 MIRYKF
+307 LIIRYKF
-313 EEKKLSIIISV
+313 DGKKLLIVISIIF
-324 VSLILLPWLIRN
+324 LILLPWLIRN
-336 VILTGYLIYPF
+336 VILSGYLIYPF
-347 PAIDFFNFDWKV
+347 SAIDIFNFDWKV

-379 EGYKKAAQMKFWEW
+379 EGYKEAAQMKFWEW

-430 DFQTFAVLFTS
+430 DFQTFAILFTS
-441 WIGAIFWIL
+441 WIGVIFWIL

-455 RFGKAFLSVS
+455 RFGKAFLGVS
-465 AILPLFYFNFR
+465 AISPLLYFNFK

-483 ISKTSKRII
+483 ISKTSKQII
-492 LVFIFIIISVFLINR
+492 LVFIFIIVSVFLINR
-507 RTYNRYK
+507 RTYNRCK

-551 AEGDQC
+551 AEGDRC
-557 YDYKIPCMPYNNPSL
+557 YDYEIPCMPYKNYSL

>member
-1 MKKSNPNRQKLVK
+1 
-14 FGCESDYLKK
+14 
-24 IKRSSMLAILI
+24 MLAILI
-35 SGILSLYIFISFGIL
+35 SAILSLYIFISFGIL

-61 TARVLVGLSVTNT
+61 TDRVLVGLSVTNT
-74 LVSLVSLFLPITVLV
+74 LVSLVSLFLPITILV
-89 LFIFLLFC
+89 LFIFLSFC
-97 SVFLYFERGNLKRL
+97 FVFLYFERKNLKLL
-111 TFGFIHKNIVIII
+111 TFGLIHKNIIIII
-124 TFPFLLSALIF
+124 TFPFLLSALVF

-156 QEYSAVPGLA
+156 QEYSVVPGLA

-184 TSLKEVF
+184 TSLKEIF
-191 DQEIF
+191 KQEIF
-196 SINFVVYS
+196 SVNFVIYS
-204 TLVLHFINRIYKILK
+204 ILVLHSINRIYKILK
-219 KGEVTNFFLLNLI
+219 QEGFTNSFLLHSI
-232 VLFLILDQFMSLSS
+232 VLFLILEQFMSLSS
-246 PSPDLISIVLPLYI
+246 PTPDLISIVLPLYI

-265 KKENTTISELNFKN
+265 KNENGIHSKLNLEN

-292 IKLAT
+292 VKLAT
-297 VPLCILVLFL
+297 IPLCILILL
-307 MIRYKF
+307 LIIRYKF
-313 EEKKLSIIISV
+313 DGKKLLIVISIIF
-324 VSLILLPWLIRN
+324 LILLPWLIRN
-336 VILTGYLIYPF
+336 VILSGYLICPF
-347 PAIDFFNFDWKV
+347 SAIDIFNFDWKV

-379 EGYKKAAQMKFWEW
+379 EGYKEAAQMKFWEW

-430 DFQTFAVLFTS
+430 DFQTFAILFTS
-441 WIGAIFWIL
+441 WIGVIFWIL

-455 RFGKAFLSVS
+455 RFGKAFLGVS
-465 AILPLFYFNFR
+465 AISPLLYFNFK

-483 ISKTSKRII
+483 ISKASKQII
-492 LVFIFIIISVFLINR
+492 LVFIFIIVSVFLINR
-507 RTYNRYK
+507 RTYNRCK

-537 FKKIQMNDLEVFIP
+537 FKKIQMNNLEVFIP
-551 AEGDQC
+551 AEGDRC
-557 YDYKIPCMPYNNPSL
+557 YDYEIPCMPYKNYSL

>member
-1 MKKSNPNRQKLVK
+1 
-14 FGCESDYLKK
+14 
-24 IKRSSMLAILI
+24 MLAILI
-35 SGILSLYIFISFGIL
+35 SAILSLYIFISFGIL

-61 TARVLVGLSVTNT
+61 TDRVLVGLSVTNT
-74 LVSLVSLFLPITVLV
+74 LVSLVSLFLPITILV
-89 LFIFLLFC
+89 LFIFLSFC
-97 SVFLYFERGNLKRL
+97 FVFLYFERKNLKLL
-111 TFGFIHKNIVIII
+111 TFGLIHKNIIVII
-124 TFPFLLSALIF
+124 TFPFLLSALVF

-156 QEYSAVPGLA
+156 QEYSVVPGLA

-184 TSLKEVF
+184 TSLKEIF
-191 DQEIF
+191 KQEIF
-196 SINFVVYS
+196 SVNFVIYS
-204 TLVLHFINRIYKILK
+204 ILVLHSINRIYKILK
-219 KGEVTNFFLLNLI
+219 QEGFTNSFLLHSI
-232 VLFLILDQFMSLSS
+232 VLFLILEQFMSLSS
-246 PSPDLISIVLPLYI
+246 PTPDLISIVLPLYI

-265 KKENTTISELNFKN
+265 KNENGIHSKLNLEN

-292 IKLAT
+292 VKLST
-297 VPLCILVLFL
+297 IPLCILILL
-307 MIRYKF
+307 LIIRYKF
-313 EEKKLSIIISV
+313 DGKKLLIVISIIF
-324 VSLILLPWLIRN
+324 LILLPWLIRN
-336 VILTGYLIYPF
+336 VILSGYLIYPF
-347 PAIDFFNFDWKV
+347 SAIDIFNFDWKV

-379 EGYKKAAQMKFWEW
+379 EGYKEAAQMKFWEW

-430 DFQTFAVLFTS
+430 DFQTFAILFTS
-441 WIGAIFWIL
+441 WIGVIFWIL

-455 RFGKAFLSVS
+455 RFGKAFLGVS
-465 AILPLFYFNFR
+465 AISPLLYFNFK

-483 ISKTSKRII
+483 ISKTSKQII
-492 LVFIFIIISVFLINR
+492 LVFIFIIVSVFLINR
-507 RTYNRYK
+507 RTYNRCK

-527 KKIEIPQNLE
+527 KKIKIPQNLE

-551 AEGDQC
+551 AEGDRC
-557 YDYKIPCMPYNNPSL
+557 YDYEIPCMPYKNYSL

>member
-1 MKKSNPNRQKLVK
+1 
-14 FGCESDYLKK
+14 
-24 IKRSSMLAILI
+24 MLAILI
-35 SGILSLYIFISFGIL
+35 SAILSLYIFISFGIL

-61 TARVLVGLSVTNT
+61 TDRVLVGLSVTNT
-74 LVSLVSLFLPITVLV
+74 LVSLVSLFLPITILV
-89 LFIFLLFC
+89 LFTFLSFC
-97 SVFLYFERGNLKRL
+97 FVFLYFERKNLKLL
-111 TFGFIHKNIVIII
+111 TFGLIHKNIIVII
-124 TFPFLLSALIF
+124 TFPFLLSALVF

-156 QEYSAVPGLA
+156 QEYSVVPGLA

-184 TSLKEVF
+184 TSLKEIF
-191 DQEIF
+191 KQEIF
-196 SINFVVYS
+196 SVNFVIYS
-204 TLVLHFINRIYKILK
+204 ILVLHSINRIYKILK
-219 KGEVTNFFLLNLI
+219 QEGFTNSFLLHSI
-232 VLFLILDQFMSLSS
+232 VLFLILEQFMSLSS
-246 PSPDLISIVLPLYI
+246 PTPDLISIVLPLYI

-265 KKENTTISELNFKN
+265 KNENGIHSKLNLEN

-292 IKLAT
+292 VKLAT
-297 VPLCILVLFL
+297 IPLCILILL
-307 MIRYKF
+307 LIIRYKF
-313 EEKKLSIIISV
+313 DGKKLLIVISIIF
-324 VSLILLPWLIRN
+324 LILLPWLIRN
-336 VILTGYLIYPF
+336 VILSGYLIYPF
-347 PAIDFFNFDWKV
+347 SAIDIFNFDWKV

-379 EGYKKAAQMKFWEW
+379 EGYKEAAQMKFWEW

-430 DFQTFAVLFTS
+430 DFQTFAILFTS
-441 WIGAIFWIL
+441 WIGVIFWIL

-455 RFGKAFLSVS
+455 RFGKAFLGVS
-465 AILPLFYFNFR
+465 AISPLLYFNFK
-476 INFFPIK
+476 INFFPMK
-483 ISKTSKRII
+483 ISKTSKQII

-507 RTYNRYK
+507 RTYNRCK

-537 FKKIQMNDLEVFIP
+537 FKKIQMNNLEVFIP
-551 AEGDQC
+551 AEGDRC
-557 YDYKIPCMPYNNPSL
+557 YDYEIPCMPYKNYSL

>member
-1 MKKSNPNRQKLVK
+1 
-14 FGCESDYLKK
+14 
-24 IKRSSMLAILI
+24 MLAILI
-35 SGILSLYIFISFGIL
+35 SAILSLYIFISFGIL

-61 TARVLVGLSVTNT
+61 TDRVLVGLSVTNT
-74 LVSLVSLFLPITVLV
+74 LVSLVSLFLPITILV
-89 LFIFLLFC
+89 LFIFLSFC
-97 SVFLYFERGNLKRL
+97 FVFLYFERKNLKLL
-111 TFGFIHKNIVIII
+111 TFGLIHKNIIIII
-124 TFPFLLSALIF
+124 TFPFLLSALVF

-156 QEYSAVPGLA
+156 QEYSVVPGLA

-184 TSLKEVF
+184 TSLKEIF
-191 DQEIF
+191 KQEIF
-196 SINFVVYS
+196 SVNFVIYS
-204 TLVLHFINRIYKILK
+204 ILVLHSINRIYKILK
-219 KGEVTNFFLLNLI
+219 QEGFTNSFLLHSI
-232 VLFLILDQFMSLSS
+232 VLFLILEQFMSLSS
-246 PSPDLISIVLPLYI
+246 PTPDLISIVLPLYI

-265 KKENTTISELNFKN
+265 KNENGIHSKLNLEN

-292 IKLAT
+292 VKLST
-297 VPLCILVLFL
+297 IPLCILILL
-307 MIRYKF
+307 LIIRYKF
-313 EEKKLSIIISV
+313 DGKKLLIVISIIF
-324 VSLILLPWLIRN
+324 LILLPWLIRN
-336 VILTGYLIYPF
+336 VILSGYLIYPF
-347 PAIDFFNFDWKV
+347 SAIDIFNFDWKV

-379 EGYKKAAQMKFWEW
+379 EGYKEAAQMKFWEW

-430 DFQTFAVLFTS
+430 DFQTFAILFTS
-441 WIGAIFWIL
+441 WIGVIFWIL

-455 RFGKAFLSVS
+455 RFGKAFLGVS
-465 AILPLFYFNFR
+465 AISPLLYFNFK

-483 ISKTSKRII
+483 ISKTSKQII
-492 LVFIFIIISVFLINR
+492 LVFIFIIVSVFLINR
-507 RTYNRYK
+507 RTYNRCK

-527 KKIEIPQNLE
+527 KKIKIPQNLE

-551 AEGDQC
+551 AEGDRC
-557 YDYKIPCMPYNNPSL
+557 YDYEIPCMPYKNYSL

>member
-1 MKKSNPNRQKLVK
+1 
-14 FGCESDYLKK
+14 
-24 IKRSSMLAILI
+24 MLAILI

-124 TFPFLLSALIF
+124 AFPFLLSALIF

-156 QEYSAVPGLA
+156 QEYSVVPGLA

-379 EGYKKAAQMKFWEW
+379 EGYKEAAQMKFWEW

-483 ISKTSKRII
+483 ISKTSKQII

>member
-1 MKKSNPNRQKLVK
+1 
-14 FGCESDYLKK
+14 
-24 IKRSSMLAILI
+24 MLAILI
-35 SGILSLYIFISFGIL
+35 SAILSLYIFISFGIL

-61 TARVLVGLSVTNT
+61 TDRVLVGLSVTNT
-74 LVSLVSLFLPITVLV
+74 LVSLVSLFLPITILV
-89 LFIFLLFC
+89 LFIFLSFC
-97 SVFLYFERGNLKRL
+97 FVFLYFERKNLKLL
-111 TFGFIHKNIVIII
+111 TFGLIHKNIIIII
-124 TFPFLLSALIF
+124 TFPFLLSALVF

-156 QEYSAVPGLA
+156 QEYSVVPGLA

-184 TSLKEVF
+184 TSLKEIF
-191 DQEIF
+191 KQEIF
-196 SINFVVYS
+196 SVNFVIYS
-204 TLVLHFINRIYKILK
+204 ILVLHSINRIYKILK
-219 KGEVTNFFLLNLI
+219 QEGFTNSFLLHSI
-232 VLFLILDQFMSLSS
+232 VLFLILEQFMSLSS
-246 PSPDLISIVLPLYI
+246 PTPDLISIVLPLYI

-265 KKENTTISELNFKN
+265 KNENGIHSKLNLEN

-292 IKLAT
+292 VKLAT
-297 VPLCILVLFL
+297 IPLCILILL
-307 MIRYKF
+307 LIIRYKF
-313 EEKKLSIIISV
+313 DGKKLLIVISIIF
-324 VSLILLPWLIRN
+324 LILLPWLIRN
-336 VILTGYLIYPF
+336 VILSGYLIYPF
-347 PAIDFFNFDWKV
+347 SAIDIFNFDWKV

-379 EGYKKAAQMKFWEW
+379 EGYKEAAQMKFWEW

-430 DFQTFAVLFTS
+430 DFQTFAILFTS
-441 WIGAIFWIL
+441 WIGVIFWIL

-455 RFGKAFLSVS
+455 RFGKAFLGVS
-465 AILPLFYFNFR
+465 AISPLLYFNFK
-476 INFFPIK
+476 INFFPII
-483 ISKTSKRII
+483 ISKTSKQII
-492 LVFIFIIISVFLINR
+492 LVFIFIIVSVFLINR
-507 RTYNRYK
+507 RTYNRCK

-551 AEGDQC
+551 AEGDRC
-557 YDYKIPCMPYNNPSL
+557 YDYEIPCMPYKNYSL

>member
-1 MKKSNPNRQKLVK
+1 
-14 FGCESDYLKK
+14 
-24 IKRSSMLAILI
+24 MLAILI
-35 SGILSLYIFISFGIL
+35 SAILSLYIFISFGIL

-61 TARVLVGLSVTNT
+61 TDRVLVGLSVTNT
-74 LVSLVSLFLPITVLV
+74 LVSLVSLFLPITILV
-89 LFIFLLFC
+89 LFIFLSFC
-97 SVFLYFERGNLKRL
+97 FVFLYFERKNLKLL
-111 TFGFIHKNIVIII
+111 TFGLIHKNIIVII
-124 TFPFLLSALIF
+124 TFPFLLSALVF

-156 QEYSAVPGLA
+156 QEYSVVPGLA

-184 TSLKEVF
+184 TSLKEIF
-191 DQEIF
+191 KQEIF
-196 SINFVVYS
+196 SVNFVIYS
-204 TLVLHFINRIYKILK
+204 ILVLHSINRIYKILK
-219 KGEVTNFFLLNLI
+219 QEGFTNSFLLHSI
-232 VLFLILDQFMSLSS
+232 VLFLILEQFMSLSS
-246 PSPDLISIVLPLYI
+246 PTPDLISIVLPLYI

-265 KKENTTISELNFKN
+265 KNENGIHSKLNLEN

-292 IKLAT
+292 VKLAT
-297 VPLCILVLFL
+297 IPLCILILL
-307 MIRYKF
+307 LIIRYKF
-313 EEKKLSIIISV
+313 DGKKLLIVISIIF
-324 VSLILLPWLIRN
+324 LILLLWLIRN
-336 VILTGYLIYPF
+336 VILSGYLIYPF
-347 PAIDFFNFDWKV
+347 SAIDIFNFDWKV

-379 EGYKKAAQMKFWEW
+379 EGYKEAAQMKFWEW

-430 DFQTFAVLFTS
+430 DFQTFAILFTS
-441 WIGAIFWIL
+441 WIGVIFWIL

-455 RFGKAFLSVS
+455 RFGKAFLGVS
-465 AILPLFYFNFR
+465 AISPLLYFNFK

-483 ISKTSKRII
+483 ISKTSKQII

-507 RTYNRYK
+507 RTYNRCK

-551 AEGDQC
+551 AEGDRC
-557 YDYKIPCMPYNNPSL
+557 YDYEIPCMPYKNYSL